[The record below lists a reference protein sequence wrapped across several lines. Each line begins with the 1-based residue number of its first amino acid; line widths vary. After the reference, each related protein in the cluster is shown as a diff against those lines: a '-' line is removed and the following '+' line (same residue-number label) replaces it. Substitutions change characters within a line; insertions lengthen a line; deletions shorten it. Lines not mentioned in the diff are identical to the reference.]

1 MVHGAPHNNQ
11 SLLSLA
17 KFQGLKG
24 YLPVPGEKV
33 VFLCK
38 LGQILSHT
46 GALPQVLIPGVLP
59 GNHPACSSLSLSL
72 FEEANLGYLLTSKT
86 ILG

>member
-24 YLPVPGEKV
+24 YLPVPWEKV
-33 VFLCK
+33 IFLCK
-38 LGQILSHT
+38 LGLILSHT
-46 GALPQVLIPGVLP
+46 GALPQVLIPGALP